1 VSYFTLGRADTFYRG
16 EITGAI
22 GEGGRFPTRPSWAFP
37 PYLAPLAAAGGVF
50 FYSVLPLPP
59 AELWQLG
66 MKPQGQS
73 NLRADVRQNG

>member
-1 VSYFTLGRADTFYRG
+1 MSYFTLGRADTFYRG
-16 EITGAI
+16 EITEQSVRVVGFLLALL
-22 GEGGRFPTRPSWAFP
+22 GRFP

-50 FYSVLPLPP
+50 FHSVLPLPP
-59 AELWQLG
+59 AEPWQLG